1 MKKISFIKI
10 LLFVLLF
17 LPISVFA
24 EGFTV
29 NLNGAKTASTNEK
42 IDFTL
47 SLKSE
52 SEAVGF
58 EATVKYDTNILEL
71 VSILREDEWTG
82 SNSVQNNGNN
92 TFKFTNKGVTGESSV
107 FTLKFIVKSAEKNS
121 TTISFESMKLYV
133 SSTEEGQ
140 DNTVLPTDDQ
150 KIDVSIKSD
159 DNSLRTIKVDDKV
172 ISGFNSGVFEY
183 TLEVDS
189 VKEEVKVE
197 AILNDKNSA
206 SFEKDFGS
214 RTVTLEYGENIVEIK
229 TKSESGKE
237 AVYKLKI
244 IRKDDREVN
253 NDLKS
258 ILLNSGKVKIDFH
271 KSTLTYTVHTYKL
284 EKIDI
289 AVEVDD
295 PTSKYKI
302 DCPEKLIIGDN
313 KAIITV
319 TSVTGKEKQYTILIV
334 NSEVPTDTRLRNL
347 SVKGLNIGFNSD
359 KYKYTVRYDKAYKDG
374 VVIYE
379 TTVSN
384 NVEVEIVGNQKIKE
398 NGVVKVIVK
407 AIDGSSSS
415 EYTITFEKD
424 KRINFFL
431 ILDIIIGIVL
441 IALISVQ
448 AKKRSKRKQALKE
461 AKKEEELSKTKE
473 ITL

>member
-1 MKKISFIKI
+1 MKRSI
-10 LLFVLLF
+10 LLKVFIIVLLF
-17 LPISVFA
+17 IPTCVFA

-29 NLNGAKTASTNEK
+29 KLNGTESASTNEK
-42 IDFTL
+42 IDYTL
-47 SLKSE
+47 SLKSD
-52 SEAVGF
+52 SQAVGF

-71 VSILREDEWTG
+71 VSILKEDEWIGANTL
-82 SNSVQNNGNN
+82 QNNGNN
-92 TFKFTNKGVTGESSV
+92 TLKFTNKGVTGESSV
-107 FTLKFIVKSAEKNS
+107 FTLKFLVKSAEKNS

-133 SSTEEGQ
+133 TSEEEGQ
-140 DNTVLPTDDQ
+140 DNTVLPTDDK
-150 KIDVSIKSD
+150 KIDISIKSD
-159 DNSLRTIKVDDKV
+159 DNTLRTIKIDDKV

-189 VKEEVKVE
+189 TKEEVKLDAV
-197 AILNDKNSA
+197 LNDKNSA

-214 RTVTLEYGENIVEIK
+214 RTVKLEYGENLVEIK
-229 TKSESGKE
+229 TKSDSGKQ
-237 AVYKLKI
+237 AVYKLNI

-284 EKIDI
+284 EKLDV

-302 DCPEKLIIGDN
+302 DCPEKLVIGDN
-313 KAIITV
+313 KVVITV
-319 TSVTGKEKQYTILIV
+319 TSQTGKEKQYTILVV
-334 NSEVPTDTRLRNL
+334 NSEVPTDTRLKNL
-347 SVKGLNIGFNSD
+347 SVKGINIGFNSD
-359 KYKYTVRYDKAYKDG
+359 KYKYTVRYDKSYKDG

-379 TTVSN
+379 TTYSN
-384 NVEVEIVGNQKIKE
+384 NVEVKIEGNQRIKE
-398 NGVVKVIVK
+398 NGVVKVIIN

-424 KRINFFL
+424 RRVNFFL
-431 ILDIIIGIVL
+431 ILDVIIGIVL

-448 AKKRSKRKQALKE
+448 VKIRSKKKKALKE